1 MRVSFDDNI
10 EGGRIVQAIG
20 RLRATTAWHAP
31 DAPCQTGDW
40 QVEALR
46 ALMRT
51 AEEFD
56 ADAVVA
62 VGYETD
68 DLATT
73 DLAPIKLRRVTAVGT
88 AVKLA
93 RG

>member
-1 MRVSFDDNI
+1 MRVSFDDTI

-20 RLRATTAWHAP
+20 RLRATTSWHGP
-31 DAPCQTGDW
+31 DTPCESGDW

-51 AEEFD
+51 AEEFE
-56 ADAVVA
+56 ADAVVD

-68 DLATT
+68 DIDTT